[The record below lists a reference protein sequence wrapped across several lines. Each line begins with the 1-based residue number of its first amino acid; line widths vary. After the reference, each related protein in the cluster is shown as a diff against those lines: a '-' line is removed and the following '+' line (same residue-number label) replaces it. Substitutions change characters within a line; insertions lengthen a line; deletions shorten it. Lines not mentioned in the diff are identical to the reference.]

1 MKSKVNNKLVVI
13 FVVVLLGAFA
23 IQSANALR
31 LLSSL
36 HSDKNGLFQ
45 RYDQTAHF
53 AERVNRS
60 QSDNISSTIA
70 MAPSTVV
77 QKPIE
82 QPGQADTSLPS
93 NNEDAESNAVT
104 HSTDSSH
111 REKFLRALSAAQKSP
126 SSYRRFMRDSI
137 YNRAP
142 DKEWT
147 DIASKELTQ
156 VIKRYNQNIGSQ
168 ILDETKVVC
177 SDVACYIP
185 FTSDNTT
192 LGLNQLSR
200 DILSP
205 SKHLTNGHIL
215 RGGLILYRYGRKQ

>member
-1 MKSKVNNKLVVI
+1 
-13 FVVVLLGAFA
+13 
-23 IQSANALR
+23 
-31 LLSSL
+31 
-36 HSDKNGLFQ
+36 
-45 RYDQTAHF
+45 
-53 AERVNRS
+53 
-60 QSDNISSTIA
+60 
-70 MAPSTVV
+70 
-77 QKPIE
+77 
-82 QPGQADTSLPS
+82 
-93 NNEDAESNAVT
+93 
-104 HSTDSSH
+104 
-111 REKFLRALSAAQKSP
+111 
-126 SSYRRFMRDSI
+126 MRDSI

-147 DIASKELTQ
+147 EIASKELTQ